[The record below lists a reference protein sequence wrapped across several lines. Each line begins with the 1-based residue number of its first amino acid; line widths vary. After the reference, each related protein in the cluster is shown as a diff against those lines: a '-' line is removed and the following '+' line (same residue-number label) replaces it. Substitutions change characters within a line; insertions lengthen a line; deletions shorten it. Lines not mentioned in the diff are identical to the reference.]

1 MLETPFPPKEKVQI
15 ETARTP
21 WQLLVSITAETSLKL
36 MQLRE
41 QLQRRGLRGRALHP
55 FDEHHGIGVQRL
67 TCRPTHR
74 NRLKQW
80 RPGASKLSRSS
91 HGPRD
96 YKLLQL
102 RTHRDQRLTRRTRGT
117 RQVRPKGDGK
127 TMSLI
132 SETGAH
138 AQGRQTFM
146 VSGGGVAS
154 STASTAAQEQ
164 ASRAFPLAAI
174 TGHGTL
180 KLSLM
185 LAAVDPALGGVIIA
199 GGRGTGKSVLA
210 RGLHALLP
218 PIEVLDQESA
228 DVPAGPGLNLDPSR
242 PEEWEEN
249 WRERLSN
256 EPPSKVIPAP
266 FVQVPLGITEDRLV
280 GAVDVAASL
289 ASGSAVFQPG
299 LLAEAHRGVLYVD
312 ELNLLDDGIINLLL
326 AAVGAG
332 ENQVEREGLSLSHPC
347 RPLLIATYNP
357 EEGNVRD
364 HLLDR
369 FAIALSANQLVS
381 TEERVEI
388 TNAVLSHGQC
398 SRSFSERWKEE
409 TDALATQLLLARQWL
424 PDVRISRE
432 QIEYLVTEALRGG
445 VEGHRSELYAVRVA
459 RAHAALSGR
468 EQVEADD
475 LQVAVALVIAPRAS
489 QLPPPDQQM
498 EPPPPPDAG
507 EQNPENQPPPP
518 QGTDQDQTDS
528 PEDDSNDEDENR
540 EDDNREDDN
549 RDEDDDESDQDEAP
563 PSVPEEF
570 MLDPEAV
577 SIDPDLLLFNAAKSK
592 SGSSGSRSVVLSDS
606 RGRYVKPMLPRGPVR
621 RIAVDATL
629 RAAAPYQKA
638 RRERHPGRNVIVEE
652 SDLRAKLLQRQA
664 GALVI
669 FLVDASGSMALN
681 RMQSA
686 KGAVIR
692 LLTEAYENR
701 DEVALI
707 PFRGDQAEVLLPP
720 TRSITAARRRL
731 ESMPCGG
738 GSPLAHGLTQAA
750 RVGANALA
758 TGDLGQV
765 VVVAITDGRG
775 NVPLSTSLGQP
786 ELEGEE
792 KPDLKQEVLD
802 VATRYRMLGIKLL
815 VIDTE
820 RKFIGS
826 GMGKDLAEAAGG
838 KYVQLPKASDQAI
851 AAIAMDAI
859 NAVT

>member
-1 MLETPFPPKEKVQI
+1 
-15 ETARTP
+15 
-21 WQLLVSITAETSLKL
+21 
-36 MQLRE
+36 
-41 QLQRRGLRGRALHP
+41 
-55 FDEHHGIGVQRL
+55 
-67 TCRPTHR
+67 
-74 NRLKQW
+74 
-80 RPGASKLSRSS
+80 
-91 HGPRD
+91 
-96 YKLLQL
+96 
-102 RTHRDQRLTRRTRGT
+102 
-117 RQVRPKGDGK
+117 
-127 TMSLI
+127 
-132 SETGAH
+132 
-138 AQGRQTFM
+138 
-146 VSGGGVAS
+146 
-154 STASTAAQEQ
+154 
-164 ASRAFPLAAI
+164 
-174 TGHGTL
+174 
-180 KLSLM
+180 
-185 LAAVDPALGGVIIA
+185 
-199 GGRGTGKSVLA
+199 
-210 RGLHALLP
+210 LHALLP
-218 PIEVLDQESA
+218 PI
-228 DVPAGPGLNLDPSR
+228 DVVDLEAAGETKLPGRNLDPQDAQDWG
-242 PEEWEEN
+242 EQQQN
-249 WRERLSN
+249 
-256 EPPSKVIPAP
+256 PPTTVIPAP
-266 FVQVPLGITEDRLV
+266 FIQIPLGVTEDRLV
-280 GAVDVAASL
+280 GSVDVTASL
-289 ASGSAVFQPG
+289 ASGSPVFQPG

-326 AAVGAG
+326 AAVGSG

-357 EEGNVRD
+357 EEGAIRD

-369 FAIALSANQLVS
+369 FAIVLSANQIVS
-381 TEERVEI
+381 TEQRVEI
-388 TNAVLSHGQC
+388 TNAVLAHGQC
-398 SRSFSERWKEE
+398 SRSFSDKWSED

-424 PDVRISRE
+424 PDVQISGD
-432 QIEYLVTEALRGG
+432 QIKYLVTEAIRGG
-445 VEGHRSELYAVRVA
+445 VEGHRSELYAVRA
-459 RAHAALSGR
+459 AKAHAALSGR
-468 EQVEADD
+468 DQVEAED

-489 QLPPPDQQM
+489 QLPPPEQQM
-498 EPPPPPDAG
+498 EPPPAQD
-507 EQNPENQPPPP
+507 QQPPPP
-518 QGTDQDQTDS
+518 PEGSGEEEEQDGDDQDSEDQESEDNDDDDS
-528 PEDDSNDEDENR
+528 PEE
-540 EDDNREDDN
+540 
-549 RDEDDDESDQDEAP
+549 QAP

-577 SIDPDLLLFNAAKSK
+577 AIDPDLLLFNAAKSK
-592 SGSSGSRSVVLSDS
+592 SGNSGSRSVVLSDS
-606 RGRYVKPMLPRGPVR
+606 RGRYVKPILPRGPVR

-638 RRERHPGRNVIVEE
+638 RRARQPDRLVIVEE

-786 ELEGEE
+786 VLEGEE

-802 VATRYRMLGIKLL
+802 VATRYRMLGLKLL

-851 AAIAMDAI
+851 AAVAMDAL
-859 NAVT
+859 NTV

>member
-1 MLETPFPPKEKVQI
+1 M
-15 ETARTP
+15 
-21 WQLLVSITAETSLKL
+21 
-36 MQLRE
+36 
-41 QLQRRGLRGRALHP
+41 
-55 FDEHHGIGVQRL
+55 
-67 TCRPTHR
+67 
-74 NRLKQW
+74 
-80 RPGASKLSRSS
+80 
-91 HGPRD
+91 
-96 YKLLQL
+96 
-102 RTHRDQRLTRRTRGT
+102 
-117 RQVRPKGDGK
+117 
-127 TMSLI
+127 
-132 SETGAH
+132 
-138 AQGRQTFM
+138 
-146 VSGGGVAS
+146 VAS
-154 STASTAAQEQ
+154 GVTSNGVISTAALDQ

-180 KLSLM
+180 KLALL
-185 LAAVDPALGGVIIA
+185 LAAVDPGLGGVIIA

-218 PIEVLDQESA
+218 PI
-228 DVPAGPGLNLDPSR
+228 DVVDLEAAGETKLPGRNLDPNSAQD
-242 PEEWEEN
+242 WS
-249 WRERLSN
+249 ERQPD
-256 EPPSKVIPAP
+256 PPTAVIPAP
-266 FVQVPLGITEDRLV
+266 FIQIPLGVTEDRLV
-280 GAVDVAASL
+280 GSVDVAASL
-289 ASGSAVFQPG
+289 ASGSPVFQPG

-326 AAVGAG
+326 AAVGSG

-357 EEGNVRD
+357 EEGAIRD

-369 FAIALSANQLVS
+369 FAIVLSANQIVS
-381 TEERVEI
+381 TEQRVEI
-388 TNAVLSHGQC
+388 TNAVLAHGQC
-398 SRSFSERWKEE
+398 SRSFSDKWSEE

-424 PDVRISRE
+424 PDVQISSE
-432 QIEYLVTEALRGG
+432 QIEYLVTEAIRGG
-445 VEGHRSELYAVRVA
+445 VEGHRSELYAVRA
-459 RAHAALSGR
+459 AKAHAALSGR
-468 EQVEADD
+468 DQVEADD

-489 QLPPPDQQM
+489 QLPPPEQQM
-498 EPPPPPDAG
+498 EPPPPQ
-507 EQNPENQPPPP
+507 EQQPPEDQQPPPEGSGEEDEQESEEP
-518 QGTDQDQTDS
+518 EDEDNSDQDDEDDS
-528 PEDDSNDEDENR
+528 PEE
-540 EDDNREDDN
+540 
-549 RDEDDDESDQDEAP
+549 QAP

-577 SIDPDLLLFNAAKSK
+577 AIDPDLLLFNAAKSK
-592 SGSSGSRSVVLSDS
+592 SGNSGSRSVVLSDS

-638 RRERHPGRNVIVEE
+638 RRARQPDRVVIVEE

-786 ELEGEE
+786 VLEGED

-802 VATRYRMLGIKLL
+802 VATRYRMLGLKLL

-851 AAIAMDAI
+851 AAVAMDAL
-859 NAVT
+859 NAV

>member
-1 MLETPFPPKEKVQI
+1 M
-15 ETARTP
+15 A
-21 WQLLVSITAETSLKL
+21 
-36 MQLRE
+36 
-41 QLQRRGLRGRALHP
+41 
-55 FDEHHGIGVQRL
+55 
-67 TCRPTHR
+67 
-74 NRLKQW
+74 
-80 RPGASKLSRSS
+80 AS
-91 HGPRD
+91 
-96 YKLLQL
+96 
-102 RTHRDQRLTRRTRGT
+102 
-117 RQVRPKGDGK
+117 
-127 TMSLI
+127 
-132 SETGAH
+132 
-138 AQGRQTFM
+138 
-146 VSGGGVAS
+146 GVALKND
-154 STASTAAQEQ
+154 Q
-164 ASRAFPLAAI
+164 ATRAFPLAAI

-180 KLSLM
+180 KLALL
-185 LAAVDPALGGVIIA
+185 LAAVDPGLGGVVIA

-218 PIEVLDQESA
+218 PIDVLDAEGG
-228 DVPAGPGLNLDPSR
+228 VGRNLDPQN
-242 PEEWEEN
+242 PEEWDSDT
-249 WRERLSN
+249 RERISG
-256 EPPSKVIPAP
+256 EAPSTVIAAP
-266 FVQVPLGITEDRLV
+266 FVQIPLGITEDRLV

-289 ASGSAVFQPG
+289 SSGNAVFQPG
-299 LLAEAHRGVLYVD
+299 LLADAHRGVLYVD
-312 ELNLLDDGIINLLL
+312 ELNLLDDGIVNLML
-326 AAVGAG
+326 AAVGSG
-332 ENQVEREGLSLSHPC
+332 ENRVEREGLSLSHPC

-357 EEGNVRD
+357 EEGNIRD

-369 FAIALSANQLVS
+369 FAIVLSANQLVS
-381 TEERVEI
+381 TEQRVEI
-388 TNAVLSHGQC
+388 TNAVISHGQC
-398 SRSFSERWKEE
+398 SRSFAEQWGEE

-424 PDVRISRE
+424 PDVQISRE
-432 QIEYLVTEALRGG
+432 QIEYLVTEAIRGG

-468 EQVEADD
+468 DRVEADD
-475 LQVAVALVIAPRAS
+475 LQVAVTLVIAPRAS

-498 EPPPPPDAG
+498 EPPPPQDQEP
-507 EQNPENQPPPP
+507 PPPP
-518 QGTDQDQTDS
+518 QDQGDQQQDNPPPPPEGSDDEETDP
-528 PEDDSNDEDENR
+528 PEDSSDDDSS
-540 EDDNREDDN
+540 
-549 RDEDDDESDQDEAP
+549 DDDEADGEEDQAP
-563 PSVPEEF
+563 PAVPEEF
-570 MLDPEAV
+570 MLDPEAIEV
-577 SIDPDLLLFNAAKSK
+577 DPDLLLFNAAKAK
-592 SGSSGSRSVVLSDS
+592 SGNSGSRSVVLSDS

-629 RAAAPYQKA
+629 RAAAPYQKI
-638 RRERHPGRNVIVEE
+638 RRERDPGRTVIVEE
-652 SDLRAKLLQRQA
+652 GDLRAKLLQRKA
-664 GALVI
+664 GALVV

-707 PFRGDQAEVLLPP
+707 PFRGDKAEVLLPP

-802 VATRYRMLGIKLL
+802 VAARYRMLGIKLL

-851 AAIAMDAI
+851 AAVAMDAI
-859 NAVT
+859 TNI

>member
-1 MLETPFPPKEKVQI
+1 M
-15 ETARTP
+15 
-21 WQLLVSITAETSLKL
+21 
-36 MQLRE
+36 
-41 QLQRRGLRGRALHP
+41 
-55 FDEHHGIGVQRL
+55 
-67 TCRPTHR
+67 
-74 NRLKQW
+74 
-80 RPGASKLSRSS
+80 
-91 HGPRD
+91 
-96 YKLLQL
+96 
-102 RTHRDQRLTRRTRGT
+102 
-117 RQVRPKGDGK
+117 
-127 TMSLI
+127 
-132 SETGAH
+132 
-138 AQGRQTFM
+138 
-146 VSGGGVAS
+146 VAS
-154 STASTAAQEQ
+154 GVTSNGVISTAALDQ
-164 ASRAFPLAAI
+164 ASRSFPLAAI

-180 KLSLM
+180 KLALL
-185 LAAVDPALGGVIIA
+185 LAAVDPGLGGVIIA

-218 PIEVLDQESA
+218 PIDIVDLEA
-228 DVPAGPGLNLDPSR
+228 AGETKLPGRNLDPLSAQDWDER
-242 PEEWEEN
+242 PQD
-249 WRERLSN
+249 
-256 EPPSKVIPAP
+256 PPTTVIPAP
-266 FVQVPLGITEDRLV
+266 FIQIPLGVTEDRLV
-280 GAVDVAASL
+280 GSVDVTSSL
-289 ASGSAVFQPG
+289 ASGSPVFQPG

-326 AAVGAG
+326 AAVGSG

-357 EEGNVRD
+357 EEGAIRD

-369 FAIALSANQLVS
+369 FAIVLSANQIVS
-381 TEERVEI
+381 TEQRVEI
-388 TNAVLSHGQC
+388 TNAVLAHGQC
-398 SRSFSERWKEE
+398 SRSFSEQWSEE

-424 PDVRISRE
+424 PDVKVSSE
-432 QIEYLVTEALRGG
+432 QIEYLVTEAIRGG
-445 VEGHRSELYAVRVA
+445 VEGHRSELYAVRA
-459 RAHAALSGR
+459 AKAHAALSGR
-468 EQVEADD
+468 DQVEAED

-489 QLPPPDQQM
+489 QMPPPEQQM
-498 EPPPPPDAG
+498 EPPPPQ
-507 EQNPENQPPPP
+507 EQQPPQDQEPPPP
-518 QGTDQDQTDS
+518 PEGSGEEEEQESEEQSSEDNSDQDD
-528 PEDDSNDEDENR
+528 
-540 EDDNREDDN
+540 
-549 RDEDDDESDQDEAP
+549 DEDDDDSPEEQAP

-577 SIDPDLLLFNAAKSK
+577 AIDPDLLLFNAAKSK
-592 SGSSGSRSVVLSDS
+592 SGNSGSRSVVLSDS

-638 RRERHPGRNVIVEE
+638 RRARQPDRVVIVEE

-707 PFRGDQAEVLLPP
+707 SFRGDQAEVLLPP

-765 VVVAITDGRG
+765 VVVSITDGRG

-786 ELEGEE
+786 VLEGEE

-802 VATRYRMLGIKLL
+802 VASRYRMLGLKLL

-851 AAIAMDAI
+851 AAVAMDAL
-859 NAVT
+859 NTV

>member
-1 MLETPFPPKEKVQI
+1 
-15 ETARTP
+15 
-21 WQLLVSITAETSLKL
+21 
-36 MQLRE
+36 
-41 QLQRRGLRGRALHP
+41 
-55 FDEHHGIGVQRL
+55 
-67 TCRPTHR
+67 
-74 NRLKQW
+74 
-80 RPGASKLSRSS
+80 
-91 HGPRD
+91 
-96 YKLLQL
+96 
-102 RTHRDQRLTRRTRGT
+102 
-117 RQVRPKGDGK
+117 
-127 TMSLI
+127 
-132 SETGAH
+132 
-138 AQGRQTFM
+138 
-146 VSGGGVAS
+146 
-154 STASTAAQEQ
+154 
-164 ASRAFPLAAI
+164 
-174 TGHGTL
+174 
-180 KLSLM
+180 
-185 LAAVDPALGGVIIA
+185 
-199 GGRGTGKSVLA
+199 
-210 RGLHALLP
+210 
-218 PIEVLDQESA
+218 
-228 DVPAGPGLNLDPSR
+228 
-242 PEEWEEN
+242 
-249 WRERLSN
+249 
-256 EPPSKVIPAP
+256 VIPAP
-266 FVQVPLGITEDRLV
+266 FVQIPLGITEDRLV

-289 ASGSAVFQPG
+289 SSGSAVFQPG
-299 LLAEAHRGVLYVD
+299 LLADAHRGVLYVD
-312 ELNLLDDGIINLLL
+312 ELNLLDDGIVNLML
-326 AAVGAG
+326 AAVGSG
-332 ENQVEREGLSLSHPC
+332 ENRVEREGLSLSHPC

-381 TEERVEI
+381 TEQRVEI
-388 TNAVLSHGQC
+388 TNAVISHGQC
-398 SRSFSERWKEE
+398 SRSFAEKWSEE

-424 PDVRISRE
+424 PDVQISGE
-432 QIEYLVTEALRGG
+432 QIEYLVTEAIRGG

-459 RAHAALSGR
+459 KAHAALSGR
-468 EQVEADD
+468 DQVEAED

-489 QLPPPDQQM
+489 QMPPPDQQM
-498 EPPPPPDAG
+498 EPPPPQDQEP
-507 EQNPENQPPPP
+507 PPPP
-518 QGTDQDQTDS
+518 QDQGDQQQDNPPPPPEGS
-528 PEDDSNDEDENR
+528 GEEDNDPPEDNS
-540 EDDNREDDN
+540 EDDTS
-549 RDEDDDESDQDEAP
+549 DDDEGDGEEDQAP
-563 PSVPEEF
+563 PAVPEEF
-570 MLDPEAV
+570 MLDPEAIEV
-577 SIDPDLLLFNAAKSK
+577 DPDLLLFNTAKAKS
-592 SGSSGSRSVVLSDS
+592 GNSGSRSVVLSDS

-629 RAAAPYQKA
+629 RAAAPYQKI
-638 RRERHPGRNVIVEE
+638 RREREPGRSVIVEE
-652 SDLRAKLLQRQA
+652 GDLRAKLLQRKA
-664 GALVI
+664 GALVV

-786 ELEGEE
+786 ELEGDE

-802 VATRYRMLGIKLL
+802 VAARYRMLGIKLL

-851 AAIAMDAI
+851 AAVAMDAI
-859 NAVT
+859 SSI

>member
-1 MLETPFPPKEKVQI
+1 
-15 ETARTP
+15 
-21 WQLLVSITAETSLKL
+21 
-36 MQLRE
+36 
-41 QLQRRGLRGRALHP
+41 
-55 FDEHHGIGVQRL
+55 
-67 TCRPTHR
+67 
-74 NRLKQW
+74 
-80 RPGASKLSRSS
+80 
-91 HGPRD
+91 
-96 YKLLQL
+96 
-102 RTHRDQRLTRRTRGT
+102 
-117 RQVRPKGDGK
+117 
-127 TMSLI
+127 
-132 SETGAH
+132 
-138 AQGRQTFM
+138 M
-146 VSGGGVAS
+146 VATGVAVKDD
-154 STASTAAQEQ
+154 Q
-164 ASRAFPLAAI
+164 ATRAFPLAAI

-180 KLSLM
+180 KLALL
-185 LAAVDPALGGVIIA
+185 LAAVDPGLGGVVIA

-218 PIEVLDQESA
+218 PIDILDA
-228 DVPAGPGLNLDPSR
+228 DGGVGRNLDPQN
-242 PEEWEEN
+242 PDEWDDAT
-249 WRERLSN
+249 RERITGEAAST
-256 EPPSKVIPAP
+256 VIPAP
-266 FVQVPLGITEDRLV
+266 FVQIPLGITEDRLV

-289 ASGSAVFQPG
+289 SSGNAVFQPG
-299 LLAEAHRGVLYVD
+299 LLADAHRGVLYVD
-312 ELNLLDDGIINLLL
+312 ELNLLDDGIVNLML
-326 AAVGAG
+326 AAVGSG
-332 ENQVEREGLSLSHPC
+332 ENRVEREGLSLSHPC

-381 TEERVEI
+381 TEQRVEI
-388 TNAVLSHGQC
+388 TNAVISHSQC
-398 SRSFSERWKEE
+398 SRSFAEKWSEE

-424 PDVRISRE
+424 PDVQISGE
-432 QIEYLVTEALRGG
+432 QIEYLVTEAIRGG

-459 RAHAALSGR
+459 KAHAALSGR
-468 EQVEADD
+468 DQVEADD

-489 QLPPPDQQM
+489 QMPPPDQQM
-498 EPPPPPDAG
+498 EPPPPQDQ
-507 EQNPENQPPPP
+507 EQGDQQQENPPPP
-518 QGTDQDQTDS
+518 EGSEEEENDPS
-528 PEDDSNDEDENR
+528 EDNSDDTTDEDEGDGE
-540 EDDNREDDN
+540 ED
-549 RDEDDDESDQDEAP
+549 QAP
-563 PSVPEEF
+563 PAVPEEF
-570 MLDPEAV
+570 MLDPEAIEV
-577 SIDPDLLLFNAAKSK
+577 DPDLLLFNAAKAK
-592 SGSSGSRSVVLSDS
+592 SGNSGSRSVVLSDS

-629 RAAAPYQKA
+629 RAAAPYQKI
-638 RRERHPGRNVIVEE
+638 RRERKPGRSVIVEE
-652 SDLRAKLLQRQA
+652 GDLRAKLLQRKA
-664 GALVI
+664 GALVV

-802 VATRYRMLGIKLL
+802 VAARYRMLGIKLL

-826 GMGKDLAEAAGG
+826 GMGKDLAAAAGG

-851 AAIAMDAI
+851 AAVAMDAI
-859 NAVT
+859 SNI

>member
-1 MLETPFPPKEKVQI
+1 MV
-15 ETARTP
+15 
-21 WQLLVSITAETSLKL
+21 
-36 MQLRE
+36 
-41 QLQRRGLRGRALHP
+41 
-55 FDEHHGIGVQRL
+55 
-67 TCRPTHR
+67 
-74 NRLKQW
+74 
-80 RPGASKLSRSS
+80 AS
-91 HGPRD
+91 
-96 YKLLQL
+96 
-102 RTHRDQRLTRRTRGT
+102 
-117 RQVRPKGDGK
+117 
-127 TMSLI
+127 
-132 SETGAH
+132 
-138 AQGRQTFM
+138 
-146 VSGGGVAS
+146 GVAV
-154 STASTAAQEQ
+154 TDDRAT
-164 ASRAFPLAAI
+164 RAFPLAAI

-180 KLSLM
+180 KLALL
-185 LAAVDPALGGVIIA
+185 LAAVDPGLGGVVIA

-218 PIEVLDQESA
+218 PIDILDVDSG
-228 DVPAGPGLNLDPSR
+228 VGRNLDPLN
-242 PEEWEEN
+242 PEEWDAAT
-249 WRERLSN
+249 RETISGDA
-256 EPPSKVIPAP
+256 PSRVIPAP
-266 FVQVPLGITEDRLV
+266 FVQIPLGITEDRLV
-280 GAVDVAASL
+280 GAVDVTASL

-312 ELNLLDDGIINLLL
+312 ELNLLDDGIVNLML
-326 AAVGAG
+326 AAVGSG
-332 ENQVEREGLSLSHPC
+332 ENRVEREGLSLSHPC

-381 TEERVEI
+381 TEQRVEI
-388 TNAVLSHGQC
+388 TNAVISHGQC
-398 SRSFSERWKEE
+398 SRSFAETWREE

-424 PDVRISRE
+424 PDVQINRE
-432 QIEYLVTEALRGG
+432 QIEYLVTEAIRGG

-468 EQVEADD
+468 DRVEADD

-489 QLPPPDQQM
+489 QMPPPDQQM
-498 EPPPPPDAG
+498 EPPPPPQGDQQN
-507 EQNPENQPPPP
+507 EQDNPPPP
-518 QGTDQDQTDS
+518 
-528 PEDDSNDEDENR
+528 PEGSDNEENDPQEDTS
-540 EDDNREDDN
+540 EDDNTN
-549 RDEDDDESDQDEAP
+549 DDEGDGEEDQTP
-563 PSVPEEF
+563 PAVPEEF
-570 MLDPEAV
+570 MLDPEAIDV
-577 SIDPDLLLFNAAKSK
+577 DPDLLLFNAAKAK
-592 SGSSGSRSVVLSDS
+592 SGNSGSRSVVLSDS

-629 RAAAPYQKA
+629 RAAAPYQKI
-638 RRERHPGRNVIVEE
+638 RREREPGRTVIVEE
-652 SDLRAKLLQRQA
+652 GDLRAKLLQRKA
-664 GALVI
+664 GALVV

-786 ELEGEE
+786 VLDGDE

-802 VATRYRMLGIKLL
+802 VASRYRMLGIKLL

-838 KYVQLPKASDQAI
+838 RYVQLPKASDQAI
-851 AAIAMDAI
+851 AAVALDAI
-859 NAVT
+859 NGI